1 MWIRGGYPKF
11 ATTPPHPYRN
21 LNRVRGFKWIGRER
35 SPMKEVRFAPVLLL
49 AMALLLC
56 SVALNA
62 AVGNAKSAE
71 FTVSGSPQWTDTG
84 MDVQAG
90 DKLHI
95 TAQGTVTMGNNTGVT
110 ADGATRGWTDTLR
123 ALMVPSAG
131 RGALVGRIG
140 NSDAATPF
148 FIGADGTV
156 NAPIAGRLYLGI
168 NADSTQSP
176 EGSFKVRV
184 DRTASSAATASGAA
198 ASQNKY
204 DFGPLFTELNAKLPY
219 RVTDQPNGGNEGDL
233 VNFILI
239 GTQEQVSAAF
249 KAAGWVVADKTDKD
263 AVVSALLATLQK
275 NVYVAVPM
283 SILYLFGRPQD
294 FGYERAEAVM
304 VANERNHFRI
314 WQAPFKTQQN
324 QTIWAGAGT
333 HDIGIEKDQR
343 SANAVTHKIDQDVD
357 NERDFIGATLQQAGQ
372 VEAMSYMSRSN
383 PIKSAKTATGGS
395 IQSDGR
401 VLVIVL
407 KGTQPGNAK

>member
-1 MWIRGGYPKF
+1 MRDF
-11 ATTPPHPYRN
+11 
-21 LNRVRGFKWIGRER
+21 
-35 SPMKEVRFAPVLLL
+35 RFIAVLLL
-49 AMALLLC
+49 ATTLLIYSAPRC
-56 SVALNA
+56 SASD
-62 AVGNAKSAE
+62 AKNV
-71 FTVSGSPQWTDTG
+71 TVSGNPQWTDTG

-156 NAPIAGRLYLGI
+156 QAPIAGRLYLAI
-168 NADSTQSP
+168 NADSMQSP
-176 EGSFKVRV
+176 QGSYKVHI
-184 DRTASSAATASGAA
+184 DRTASAAATASGAA

-204 DFGPLFTELNAKLPY
+204 NFEPLFAELNAKLPY
-219 RVTDQPNGGNEGDL
+219 RVTDKPEGGNEGDL
-233 VNFILI
+233 VNFVLV
-239 GTQEQVSAAF
+239 GTQGQVTSAF
-249 KAAGWVVADKTDKD
+249 KAAGWIAADKTDRD
-263 AVVSALLATLQK
+263 AVVSALMATLQK
-275 NVYVAVPM
+275 DVYVAVPM
-283 SILYLFGRPQD
+283 SILYLYGRPQD

-304 VANERNHFRI
+304 VAAQRNHFRV
-314 WQAPFKTQQN
+314 WQAPYKTPQN
-324 QTIWAGAGT
+324 QPIWAGAGT

-372 VEAMSYMSRSN
+372 VEAMSYMTRSN
-383 PIKSAKTATGGS
+383 PIKSAKTATGGN

-407 KGTQPGNAK
+407 KGAQTANAK